1 MEYSTKCGKTQ
12 CHKPSQYHKRVSS
25 YTFLHHTNIRVYGIP
40 IIPNNIYK
48 TFFLDEL
55 SFITHIPR
63 LLGLGLQVQL
73 RKKMRMPQVQA
84 EGMQERVTANC
95 SKWSL

>member
-1 MEYSTKCGKTQ
+1 M
-12 CHKPSQYHKRVSS
+12 
-25 YTFLHHTNIRVYGIP
+25 
-40 IIPNNIYK
+40 
-48 TFFLDEL
+48 FLDEL
-55 SFITHIPR
+55 SFITHNPR

-73 RKKMRMPQVQA
+73 RKKMRMQVQA